1 MRKTIRSAFVERMV
15 FLLVKARP
23 QAPVNAAL
31 LAAAA
36 RFFELLFG
44 HLYSVHDSVCVF
56 CLEGDYT
63 NYSGESSA
71 FSAILC
77 FIRKRTPK
85 QTAAPSIKLNA

>member
-1 MRKTIRSAFVERMV
+1 MRKTIHSAFVERMV

-56 CLEGDYT
+56 FGGDYT

-85 QTAAPSIKLNA
+85 QTAAPSIELNA